1 MPQIGLIKKAMSR
14 AEIDNVLSGLG
25 DFVQIDHLVRF
36 LKEQDT
42 NQDTKK
48 YSYIKLASIYEKKA
62 MFFDASKSY
71 DSAAIYCLNDME
83 KSSYYIKEAEMLIK
97 GGFFDQIE
105 KAVQKAQQG
114 MPIQEKQNIQNK
126 VKLLY
131 KKQAEIYESQLKRS
145 NAVRVYEKML
155 ELKITDQEKA
165 EIKSKLVE
173 LYEKLGK
180 KKEFMLAGQGGNRR
194 KNPWLQ

>member
-1 MPQIGLIKKAMSR
+1 MSR
-14 AEIDNVLSGLG
+14 TEIDSVLSGLG

-48 YSYIKLASIYEKKA
+48 YSYLKLASIYEKKA
-62 MFFDASKSY
+62 MFFDASKAY
-71 DSAAIYCLNDME
+71 DSAAIYCLNDTE
-83 KSSYYIKEAEMLIK
+83 KSSYYIKEAEVLIK

-105 KAVQKAQQG
+105 KAVSKAQQG
-114 MPIQEKQNIQNK
+114 MPIQEKQNILNK

-145 NAVRVYEKML
+145 NAIRVYEKML

-165 EIKSKLVE
+165 EIKAKLME

-180 KKEFMLAGQGGNRR
+180 KKEFMLTGQSGNRR
-194 KNPWLQ
+194 KNPWLK